1 MSDEVTM
8 RCDHAHKEQRDSAA
22 ITMSTDATSD
32 KDMIHY
38 IRDLP
43 KVELHAHLNGC
54 IREETLFELAKERN
68 VTLSEH
74 HFLSQPHT
82 GDDHSMYNV
91 RPRSLQDCFD
101 MFAEI
106 PKCVDDLSS
115 LTRITTEA
123 LEDFAQQHVVYL
135 ELRSTPKQLLLA
147 FGREKIASKR
157 TYCETIL
164 ESIKKYETKEE
175 ERYKREVSDGVS
187 CPRLP
192 LVCRFLVAVDRS
204 QSAADA
210 MEHVQ
215 LALSLQED
223 FKTYVV
229 GVDLGGNPT
238 KVSDLT
244 CHSVRIAYLKADC
257 LIVPLTYL
265 LSFSSRSR
273 ITSKTSNPRLNLRD
287 AVDSKLLYIVV
298 SRLALIADSF
308 LTFRRWMIFF
318 GTHLFCS
325 MIDFSAP
332 LSQPKFHV
340 VVMTPKQK

>member
-1 MSDEVTM
+1 MTADT
-8 RCDHAHKEQRDSAA
+8 
-22 ITMSTDATSD
+22 TTTTTSD
-32 KDMIHY
+32 KDTIHY

-54 IREETLFELAKERN
+54 IRDETLFALAKERN

-74 HFLSQPHT
+74 HFLPQPHHT
-82 GDDHSMYNV
+82 GDDDHSMYNV

-106 PKCVDDLSS
+106 PKCVDDLPS

-147 FGREKIASKR
+147 FGGEEITTKR

-164 ESIKKYETKEE
+164 EAIKKYETKEE
-175 ERYKREVSDGVS
+175 LRYQREVSEGVVS
-187 CPRLP
+187 SPRLP

-215 LALSLQED
+215 LALSLQQD
-223 FKTYVV
+223 FKKYVV

-244 CHSVRIAYLKADC
+244 CEC
-257 LIVPLTYL
+257 LLRTNCL
-265 LSFSSRSR
+265 L
-273 ITSKTSNPRLNLRD
+273 L
-287 AVDSKLLYIVV
+287 
-298 SRLALIADSF
+298 
-308 LTFRRWMIFF
+308 
-318 GTHLFCS
+318 
-325 MIDFSAP
+325 
-332 LSQPKFHV
+332 
-340 VVMTPKQK
+340 